1 MIQKLLLNTQMIWT
15 IFIKILKNTIQVKN
29 KKILIVLDDTIAD
42 TLNNKAS
49 NPVVTELFNRG
60 RN

>member
-15 IFIKILKNTIQVKN
+15 IFLKILKNTTQVKN
-29 KKILIVLDDTIAD
+29 KKIFIVLDDTIAD
-42 TLNNKAS
+42 TLNNKES
-49 NPVVTELFNRG
+49 NPVITELFNRE

>member
-15 IFIKILKNTIQVKN
+15 IFLKILKNTTQVKS
-29 KKILIVLDDTIAD
+29 KKIFIVLDDTIAD
-42 TLNNKAS
+42 TLNNKES
-49 NPVVTELFNRG
+49 NPVVTELFNRE

>member
-42 TLNNKAS
+42 TLNNKES

>member
-1 MIQKLLLNTQMIWT
+1 MNTQMIWT

-42 TLNNKAS
+42 TLNNKES

>member
-1 MIQKLLLNTQMIWT
+1 MIQKLFLNTQMIWT

-42 TLNNKAS
+42 TLNNKES

>member
-15 IFIKILKNTIQVKN
+15 IFLKILKNTTQVKN
-29 KKILIVLDDTIAD
+29 KKIFIVLDDTIAD
-42 TLNNKAS
+42 TLNNKES
-49 NPVVTELFNRG
+49 NPVVTELFNRE